1 MFQRIL
7 GKDSRII
14 LKNFS
19 YLSLMKTFN
28 IGIKLV
34 LVLYLIRVLG
44 DENYGLVTWL
54 DSIIQYF
61 LMFINFGFN
70 IYAAKYIV
78 DNLGDKEKLDEIVSS
93 ILTIKSALFLVSVI
107 IILIMGGAEAF
118 QSYRNALLL
127 FVLSGLGEVLF
138 PIWYFQGRE
147 NLRPATI
154 IVFLSRLFLVLG
166 VLIFVKTEDDTAIYI
181 LLLTISSVVMGVFG
195 FAYIVKYYGF
205 NLVLVPFVKLWYFIK
220 ESAPFF
226 LGRFLS
232 LIFNFGTIFLIGR
245 FCDLSEVAGFDIALK
260 VIIVGTIPYEM
271 LQQAL
276 FPTLTRNQDRRLLK
290 KVIWFSIISGV
301 IIGTLVYI
309 FATNLMMIFG
319 GESMIFYDKAL
330 KALALMTPFIALTFV
345 LGSCALVAFGHFK
358 EYNISLIGTS
368 TIYLGVVLMLWLL
381 DLITFWNLV
390 YLRIAGEIIM
400 SVIRLYYTL
409 KKRVLVIP

>member
-7 GKDSRII
+7 GKDSKII

-93 ILTIKSALFLVSVI
+93 ILTIKSAIFLASVI
-107 IILIMGGAEAF
+107 IILFMGGAEAF
-118 QSYRNALLL
+118 QYYRNALLL
-127 FVLSGLGEVLF
+127 FILSGLGEVLF

-154 IVFLSRLFLVLG
+154 IVFLSRLLLVLG
-166 VLIFVKTEDDTAIYI
+166 VLVFVKAEDDTTIYI
-181 LLLTISSVVMGVFG
+181 LLLTISSIVMGVFG

-205 NLVLVPFVKLWYFIK
+205 NLVLVPVVKLWYFIK
-220 ESAPFF
+220 ESTPFF

-245 FCDLSEVAGFDIALK
+245 FCNLSEVAGFDIALK

-276 FPTLTRNQDRRLLK
+276 FPTLTRNQDRGLLK

-301 IIGTLVYI
+301 IIGVLVYI

-319 GESMIFYDKAL
+319 GDSMVFYDKAL

-368 TIYLGVVLMLWLL
+368 IIYLGVVLVLWLL
-381 DLITFWNLV
+381 DSITFWNLV

-400 SVIRLYYTL
+400 SLIRLYYTL
-409 KKRVLVIP
+409 KKRVLVLR